1 MRDVSLKL
9 AYRVGGAESLDDIRP
24 LWEKLRAHYA
34 PLLSHFGHEMPP
46 FIFEPRKQEIL
57 GKAAPAKTRIE
68 LVSIV
73 PQAVNIAYCVSTV
86 SPGGRGEIDSMFVEE
101 GCRGRGIGSK
111 LVRHALAWM
120 ESAEASSKVVTI
132 AYGSEEVLAFYK
144 RFGFHPRTILL
155 QQIYEPTIARGRTN
169 GRPLQK
175 RR

>member
-1 MRDVSLKL
+1 MSDVALKF

-34 PLLSHFGHEMPP
+34 PLLSRFEHETPP
-46 FIFEPRKQEIL
+46 FIFEPRRQEIL
-57 GKAAPAKTRIE
+57 GKATPGKTRTE

-73 PQAVNIAYCVSTV
+73 SEAVDIAYCVSTV

-101 GCRGRGIGSK
+101 RCRGRGIGSE

-120 ESAEASSKVVTI
+120 KSAEASSKVVTI
-132 AYGSEEVLAFYK
+132 AYASEEVLAFYK

-155 QQIYEPTIARGRTN
+155 QQIHETAA
-169 GRPLQK
+169 
-175 RR
+175 